1 MSSRWPSGR
10 LVPLAAV
17 CALLAACAV
26 PEGEPGTAE
35 SNSGQSAATETK
47 AIVQAR
53 PDEPAPPSVA
63 STSGAGAG
71 AGASASANTAV
82 REVRA
87 SELIGLK
94 GDQVTDLLG
103 HPALVRRDSA
113 AQVWQY
119 RGRDC
124 VLDVFLYPPPDAS
137 KAHDSAPSS
146 ERTVVYVELRGKDAK
161 KIPDDRCFGVLMSG
175 KPAG

>member
-1 MSSRWPSGR
+1 MASQWASSR

-53 PDEPAPPSVA
+53 PDEPAPPPVA